1 MEYKMLQKQEDV
13 LQNPTSRKWGK
24 LEAVTNFSFLRS
36 KIIALSNCS
45 YDMKRLLLLEEKLW
59 QI

>member
-45 YDMKRLLLLEEKLW
+45 YDMKRLLLLEEKL
-59 QI
+59 

>member
-13 LQNPTSRKWGK
+13 LQNPTSHKWVK

-36 KIIALSNCS
+36 KIIALSDCS

>member
-24 LEAVTNFSFLRS
+24 LEAVTNLFLG
-36 KIIALSNCS
+36 LQNHCT
-45 YDMKRLLLLEEKLW
+45 
-59 QI
+59 Q